1 MGCFSPPQARLVN
14 KMLSRLWTYIV
25 IQREYFLLTESMNTM
40 MYCYYIQN
48 YCTFK
53 YYGLII
59 FFNLNCWKEEGDV
72 KEESLKLLLQKAPA
86 NKQRMAR
93 QKGGHL
99 LCNKIH
105 LSTRMTALY
114 TLRLTFWPRVVW
126 QEKPLF
132 MQPEIPKLL
141 KLDCWT
147 RWLSSWSII

>member
-48 YCTFK
+48 YCTFE

-86 NKQRMAR
+86 KKQRMAR
-93 QKGGHL
+93 QQGGNL

-105 LSTRMTALY
+105 PFDQDECHIYSTPDLLAQSSLVGETPLY
-114 TLRLTFWPRVVW
+114 AT
-126 QEKPLF
+126 
-132 MQPEIPKLL
+132 
-141 KLDCWT
+141 
-147 RWLSSWSII
+147 